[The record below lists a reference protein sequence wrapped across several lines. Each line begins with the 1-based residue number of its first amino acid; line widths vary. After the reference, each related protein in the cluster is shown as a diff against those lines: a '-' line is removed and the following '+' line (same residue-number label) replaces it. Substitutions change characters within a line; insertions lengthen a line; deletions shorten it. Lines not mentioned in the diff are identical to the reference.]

1 MIKHSKQEFQSL
13 YLQRNPVRSL
23 PNCFNTS
30 QPYNVYLREF
40 SASIIVISFAN
51 NKTLSTMGIYF
62 YVGKYRCK
70 KLAIFSGR
78 QAVRLSLIFEWY

>member
-1 MIKHSKQEFQSL
+1 MTYYFGYPSCNDKTLKARISIIV
-13 YLQRNPVRSL
+13 QRNPVRSL

-62 YVGKYRCK
+62 YVGKY
-70 KLAIFSGR
+70 
-78 QAVRLSLIFEWY
+78 